1 MDNYIAIVF
10 DNEAQANEGLHR
22 LWALDTEERITV
34 HGAAVV
40 RRNMNGFVEVAT
52 QETDPGARSAIGIGV
67 GALLGALAKPGDGD
81 SGACVLPRGKALVV
95 AEVSETS
102 PNAVDEMARADGHE
116 VYRRNKQSIQ
126 NPGWDWDYAD
136 YLYPYEYRPS
146 FS

>member
-1 MDNYIAIVF
+1 MDSYLAIVF
-10 DNEAQANEGLHR
+10 ENEVQAKEGLHR

-52 QETDPGARSAIGIGV
+52 QETDPGARSAIGIGI
-67 GALLGALAKPGDGD
+67 GALLGALANPEQPG
-81 SGACVLPRGKALVV
+81 SGGCVLPRGKALVV
-95 AEVSETS
+95 AEVTEPSTVAINELALETGS
-102 PNAVDEMARADGHE
+102 DVHRRDKGAVQNA
-116 VYRRNKQSIQ
+116 
-126 NPGWDWDYAD
+126 GWDWDYAD